1 MHDHVDARA
10 SVGLVLVT
18 VLLLVYVAVGPKG
31 RNQVLLSI
39 VVLLVLV
46 LCLLLV
52 PRGTG
57 RNAPTIIHCK
67 EPTEFV
73 NGAAAAITPALP
85 TKPMDTATPSAAQ
98 RATQAANLA
107 ADRATEAL
115 KKATAAAEAVGAAT
129 VHAEEAEALGASAPI
144 PNPPL
149 DLDAPNDRDLQPNNL
164 SPAPPLPQVA
174 GEIPELP
181 EPVDVLGDNA
191 KKIQSEIELNLF
203 RGVCPEFI
211 PAPGPAPPLY
221 NSLAHASTQA
231 QLNELQANNQ
241 ERIWDPYELYN
252 RRFRLETALAE
263 DLITFNR
270 NEGRGPKDTHLQEIT
285 PELAGQIIAQSSVTS
300 KEAEISDA
308 AGIHIGHI

>member
-10 SVGLVLVT
+10 SVAVVLVT
-18 VLLLVYVAVGPKG
+18 LILLIYMAVGPKG
-31 RNQVLLSI
+31 RDQVLVSI

-46 LCLLLV
+46 LCMLLV

-57 RNAPTIIHCK
+57 GNAPTVIHCK
-67 EPTEFV
+67 EPSKFV
-73 NGAAAAITPALP
+73 GGAATAITPAQP
-85 TKPMDTATPSAAQ
+85 TRAMETATPSAAH
-98 RATQAANLA
+98 LA
-107 ADRATEAL
+107 ADRATKAL
-115 KKATAAAEAVGAAT
+115 EKATAAAEAVGAAT
-129 VHAEEAEALGASAPI
+129 VHAEEAEALGASAPV
-144 PNPPL
+144 PDPPL
-149 DLDAPNDRDLQPNNL
+149 DFDAPNDRNLQPNDL
-164 SPAPPLPQVA
+164 SPTPPLPQVA

-308 AGIHIGHI
+308 EGIHIGHI